1 MIEKEIIK
9 EFKKHN
15 IAIYRLD
22 KVTNSYSSNVYIAYS
37 KTKKY
42 IFKILYNEEKQ
53 KGEARYIKYIS
64 DKVNT
69 PKLVFSGR
77 IDEKSYNVITFI
89 EGKSYSDGDI
99 ELLSDEQIFKIGI
112 LLGKLHTIKPLDKNN
127 ESWINYLYKYA
138 EKSNKNLENVLDNNE
153 IIYGSIINSIES
165 IKGTYENV
173 ILHLDFRIGN
183 IIFGDKE
190 YLIDFESM
198 KSGDP
203 AFDFL
208 KMKRILSEEKFDIFM
223 EGYKSVKN
231 IDNSILERINFY
243 NIFDAYTAVNWC
255 YERNKLDSDFCNESI
270 KILKKEFKY

>member
-1 MIEKEIIK
+1 MIEKNIIE
-9 EFKKHN
+9 EFKKHD
-15 IAIYRLD
+15 IVIYRLD

-37 KTKKY
+37 KTQKY

-53 KGEARYIKYIS
+53 KGEAMYIKYIS
-64 DKVNT
+64 DKVNA
-69 PKLVFSGR
+69 PKLVFSGS
-77 IDEKSYNVITFI
+77 INDKSYNVITFI
-89 EGKSYSDGDI
+89 EGKSYSDSDI

-153 IIYGSIINSIES
+153 KIYGSIINSIES

-173 ILHLDFRIGN
+173 ILHLDFRVGN

-208 KMKRILSEEKFDIFM
+208 KMKRILSDEKFDIFM
-223 EGYKSVKN
+223 EGYKNVKN

-255 YERNKLDSDFCNESI
+255 YERNKLDSDFCKESI
-270 KILKKEFKY
+270 KILKKEFK